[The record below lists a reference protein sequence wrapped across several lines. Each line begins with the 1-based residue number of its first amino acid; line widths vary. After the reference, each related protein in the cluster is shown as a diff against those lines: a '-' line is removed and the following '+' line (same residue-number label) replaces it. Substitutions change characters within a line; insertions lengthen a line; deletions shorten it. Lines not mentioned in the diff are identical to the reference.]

1 MSLPLP
7 LLDEP
12 GGIGAIIESPVRE
25 FLSQPA
31 SEIDPRRTHRRQQ
44 PGSSTS
50 RSGAMDP
57 VQSTTWSSHQIAAAR
72 QYCRWRDA
80 VNETHLAWAMPRRRN
95 GAFAAALEAQGFG
108 SARVVTCTCD
118 PCDGARTAGEISRA
132 DAEYF
137 GVLHVVDG
145 FERVRQAGREA
156 MLGPGDFTLWDSRR
170 PIEFS
175 VGAKLT
181 KVTLL
186 MPLALLT
193 AVLPRAEDHVARTV
207 SGASGPGA
215 LFASHLRVLA
225 RERSR
230 LRDPQVPGLLATTI
244 DLLGVA
250 LAPDDGAVREQVS
263 SRSRDLLV
271 RIQDYVLLHL
281 GDPDLN
287 PQRIAASHGISVRQ
301 LHRVFGQDGLMVERW
316 IWQERLARCRQHLLR
331 SPAAPVSAVAF
342 QWGFNDAAHFS
353 RAFRRRYG
361 MSPRQ
366 YRRAAS

>member
-1 MSLPLP
+1 
-7 LLDEP
+7 
-12 GGIGAIIESPVRE
+12 
-25 FLSQPA
+25 
-31 SEIDPRRTHRRQQ
+31 
-44 PGSSTS
+44 
-50 RSGAMDP
+50 MDS
-57 VQSTTWSSHQIAAAR
+57 VQSTTWSTHPIAAAR
-72 QYCRWRDA
+72 QYAGWRDV

-95 GAFAAALEAQGFG
+95 GAYAAALEAQRFG
-108 SARVVTCTCD
+108 AARVVTCTCD
-118 PCDGARTAGEISRA
+118 PCDGARTAGEIGRS

-156 MLGPGDFTLWDSRR
+156 TLGPGDFTLWDSRR

-186 MPLALLT
+186 MPLALLAT
-193 AVLPRAEDHVARTV
+193 VLPRAEDHVARTV

-215 LFASHLRVLA
+215 LFANHLRVLA
-225 RERSR
+225 RERRR
-230 LRDPQVPGLLATTI
+230 LRDPQIPGLLATTI
-244 DLLGVA
+244 DLLGLA

-263 SRSRDLLV
+263 SRSRDLLA

-287 PQRIAASHGISVRQ
+287 PQRIATTHGISTRQ
-301 LHRVFGQDGLMVERW
+301 LHRVFEQGGLMVERW
-316 IWQERLARCRQHLLR
+316 IWQERLARCRQHLLQ
-331 SPAAPVSAVAF
+331 SPGASVSAIAF

-366 YRRAAS
+366 LRRAAA